1 MPIRTPSPLFPGAR
15 VALAAPSSGVSVEQ
29 LRGAVDGMRA
39 LGLEAVVFP
48 SSLPDYRH
56 GYLAADD
63 AKRAADLNRAFAD
76 PSVEG
81 VWCIRGGYGAARLL
95 PLLDWRCIAAHPKW
109 LGGFSDITAL
119 HICLNQFCQLMTY
132 HIPMPSTI
140 VHKGLDPYTRR
151 QILNC
156 MAGLEEGAIENP
168 PDIPF
173 LPLVSGQ
180 AEGELTGGNLTLVA
194 SSLGT
199 PYEIDTRGKILFLED
214 VKEQPYQIDRMLVQL
229 RNAGKFKDCAG
240 ILLGEWTDCDPANP
254 ESSLPLGR
262 IFQDLLVPEGKPIL
276 ENLVCGHCMPSLCLP
291 LGAQVFV
298 DAEKGRISFPGK

>member
-1 MPIRTPSPLFPGAR
+1 MVKPRPLQKGSRA
-15 VALAAPSSGVSVEQ
+15 ALIAPSGPVSPGEPEQ
-29 LRGAVDGMRA
+29 CSRVLEE
-39 LGLEAVVFP
+39 LGLVPVLYP
-48 SSLPDYRH
+48 SVHLRH
-56 GYLAADD
+56 GYLAGDD
-63 AKRAADLNRAFAD
+63 SARAKDLMEAFLD
-76 PSVEG
+76 PAIDG
-81 VWCIRGGYGAARLL
+81 IFCIRGGYGASRIL
-95 PLLDWRCIAAHPKW
+95 PLLDFDRIRSCPKFF
-109 LGGFSDITAL
+109 GGFSDITAL

-156 MAGLEEGAIENP
+156 MAGFEEDAIENP

-194 SSLGT
+194 PSLGT